1 MRRGRGVP
9 ALLALALIFGGV
21 ACEASGEIDDEGGN
35 IDVDV
40 GENGGEGGG

>member
-1 MRRGRGVP
+1 MRRGRSAS

-35 IDVDV
+35 VDVDV
-40 GENGGEGGG
+40 GENGEGGGG

>member
-1 MRRGRGVP
+1 MRRGRRVS

-21 ACEASGEIDDEGGN
+21 ACEASGSIDDEGGN

-40 GENGGEGGG
+40 GENGGEGGN